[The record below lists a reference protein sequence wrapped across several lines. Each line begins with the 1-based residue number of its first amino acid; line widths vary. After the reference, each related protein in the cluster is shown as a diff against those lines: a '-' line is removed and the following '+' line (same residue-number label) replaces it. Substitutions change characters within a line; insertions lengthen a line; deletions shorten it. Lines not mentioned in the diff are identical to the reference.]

1 MWNDTI
7 LIQAPEVAK
16 YACRAGRKIPVA
28 LIQRLDGIE

>member
-1 MWNDTI
+1 VDDTI

-16 YACRAGRKIPVA
+16 YARKAGRKMPVA